1 MKGRM
6 PGSPIARKPEPSLSS
21 AWDTIDGLRVHARTS
36 GPPGHG
42 PPVVFVH
49 GLGVSTRYM
58 EPTMTRLAGA
68 YTVAGLDLA
77 GFGRSDTPPRPFT
90 LAEHARTL
98 AHWMDAR
105 GIGPAIL
112 VGNSYGCQV
121 VVECVSR
128 WPERAVGLVLNA
140 PTMDPAHR
148 SAAAMIGRVIADI
161 PREPWRLA
169 TIVTRDYLR
178 AGPRRLLATLGG
190 ALDDR
195 IEEKLPGLVQPVLVV
210 CGARDPVV
218 TARWASE
225 CARLVGIERAGAAG
239 GAMQCVGSAA
249 HALPFTE
256 PDVFAA
262 IIANFAMHGVRG
274 TAARSESPPSP

>member
-1 MKGRM
+1 M
-6 PGSPIARKPEPSLSS
+6 
-21 AWDTIDGLRVHARTS
+21 
-36 GPPGHG
+36 
-42 PPVVFVH
+42 
-49 GLGVSTRYM
+49 STRYM
-58 EPTMTRLAGA
+58 EPTMARLAG
-68 YTVAGLDLA
+68 THVVAGLDLP
-77 GFGRSDTPPRPFT
+77 GFGRSETPARAFT
-90 LAEHARTL
+90 VAEHARAL
-98 AHWMDAR
+98 AGWLDAR
-105 GIGPAIL
+105 SIGPAIL

-121 VVECVSR
+121 IVECVTR
-128 WPERAVGLVLNA
+128 APDRAVGLVLNA

-148 SAAAMIGRVIADI
+148 SALAMIGRVLVDA

-169 TIVTRDYLR
+169 PVVLRDYLR
-178 AGPRRLLATLGG
+178 AGPRRILATLAG

-210 CGARDPVV
+210 CGARDPLV
-218 TARWASE
+218 TVRWASE

-249 HALPFTE
+249 HALPFAE

-274 TAARSESPPSP
+274 AAATVSEAPTSP